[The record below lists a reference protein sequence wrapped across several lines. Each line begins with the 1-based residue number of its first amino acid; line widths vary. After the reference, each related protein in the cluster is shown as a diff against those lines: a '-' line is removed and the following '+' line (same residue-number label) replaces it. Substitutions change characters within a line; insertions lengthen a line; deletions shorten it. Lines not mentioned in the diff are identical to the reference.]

1 MENKAA
7 REKMLYQE
15 KDKSAEFEM
24 ELNRRYADLSGVRIL
39 SGNLLPKTW
48 SDSELSKIN
57 TYNVKQLDSAQ
68 SMIVGLLC

>member
-1 MENKAA
+1 
-7 REKMLYQE
+7 MLYQE